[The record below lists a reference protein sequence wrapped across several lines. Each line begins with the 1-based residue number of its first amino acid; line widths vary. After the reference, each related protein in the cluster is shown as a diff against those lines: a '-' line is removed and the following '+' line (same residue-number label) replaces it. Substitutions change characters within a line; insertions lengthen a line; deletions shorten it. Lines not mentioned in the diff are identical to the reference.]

1 MDIALSGMNIALS
14 GLDIALTVLLAVLA
28 VGLIWLFRA
37 RDSAVKAQHEAER
50 ELAVAKEQLAQAERR
65 VPDIERLTQQ
75 MSVAAAAAV
84 LKPAQEISS
93 KLLDDHKRESAE
105 ATKEAEARVVQA
117 SEQFAKQFESIV
129 KKVSEISGQ
138 AQDNS
143 KMLGTL
149 WRSLSSPGGAGQLAE
164 VGLAN
169 TLKSFGLEEG
179 RDYKRQFHAS
189 DGETG
194 QGFRPDAVVFLPDNG
209 AVVIDS
215 KASKFLLDIAAAEGT
230 EKEVEAYRG
239 LVSTMNQHLKDLASK
254 DYRGAVLATCRA
266 AGRQLDVARM
276 VSLMYLPSEAAI
288 ERINRAD
295 PGFISKARD
304 LHIIPAGPA
313 GLHCALLLA
322 STGIGLQRQVENHQQ
337 IIESTRALVDR
348 LGVVLGYALSAGKDL
363 KSAAESFGK
372 FANSVNKRLLPQAR
386 KLSKLGVQ
394 SAKPLPGDLPDYS
407 VVIHEG
413 ETIEGEAEEVE
424 TPSAVPPR
432 PRLIGE

>member
-1 MDIALSGMNIALS
+1 MDIALI
-14 GLDIALTVLLAVLA
+14 LLVVVLA
-28 VGLIWLFRA
+28 AGLVWLFLA
-37 RDSAVKAQHEAER
+37 RDSAVKAQHAAER
-50 ELAVAKEQLAQAERR
+50 ELAVARQKLSEAENRHGDFEALRRESLQAAQAAMHKTAL
-65 VPDIERLTQQ
+65 DL
-75 MSVAAAAAV
+75 
-84 LKPAQEISS
+84 SS

-105 ATKEAEARVVQA
+105 ATKEAEARVTQA

-129 KKVSEISGQ
+129 KRVSELSGQ
-138 AQDNS
+138 SQDNS

-164 VGLAN
+164 IGLGN

-189 DGETG
+189 GGETE
-194 QGFRPDAVVFLPDNG
+194 QRFRPDAVVFLPDDG

-230 EKEVEAYRG
+230 EKEAEAYRG
-239 LVSTMNQHLKDLASK
+239 LVATMNLHLKDLASK
-254 DYRGAVLATCRA
+254 DYRGAVLATCRE
-266 AGRQLDVARM
+266 AGRELDVARM

-288 ERINRAD
+288 EKINRAD
-295 PGFISKARD
+295 PGFMNKARD

-313 GLHCALLLA
+313 GLHCALSLA

-337 IIESTRALVDR
+337 IIEGTRALIDR
-348 LGVVLGYALSAGKDL
+348 LGVVLSHALSVGKNL
-363 KSAAESFGK
+363 KSAAESFGQ

-386 KLSKLGVQ
+386 KLGKLGVQ
-394 SAKPLPGDLPDYS
+394 SAKPIPSDLPDYS
-407 VVIHEG
+407 VAIHEG
-413 ETIEGEAEEVE
+413 ATIEGEAEEVE
-424 TPSAVPPR
+424 TPQAVPPR